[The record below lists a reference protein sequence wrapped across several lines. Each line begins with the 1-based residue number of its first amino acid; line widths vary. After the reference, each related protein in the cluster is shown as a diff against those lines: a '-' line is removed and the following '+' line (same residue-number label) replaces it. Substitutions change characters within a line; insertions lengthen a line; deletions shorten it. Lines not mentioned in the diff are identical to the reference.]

1 MDEHIE
7 IKVYK
12 FPAPREVDR
21 ELYPLIRA
29 TNSCSGMVVSGPS
42 QGRQVSIRGFGMI
55 PKFRAWVSGPSR
67 GYFSFSQLRM

>member
-42 QGRQVSIRGFGMI
+42 QGR
-55 PKFRAWVSGPSR
+55 
-67 GYFSFSQLRM
+67 